1 MPAFDANLEALN
13 KANPG
18 KVNQKM
24 VLDLKTNTLSPAN
37 WEKIDKMGRTESIP
51 SWADRDMIKSIESNE
66 KKGLTNIA

>member
-37 WEKIDKMGRTESIP
+37 WEEIDKMGRTESIP